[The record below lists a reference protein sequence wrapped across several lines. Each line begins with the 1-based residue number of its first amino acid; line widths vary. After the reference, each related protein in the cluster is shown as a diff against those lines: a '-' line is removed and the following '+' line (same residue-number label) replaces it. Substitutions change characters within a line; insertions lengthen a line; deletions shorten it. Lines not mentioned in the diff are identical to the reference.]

1 MLRKSLTLAIALCA
15 IAVHTQAQT
24 TRPSRA
30 TTTTTQST
38 TPTTQSTTTTTVETA
53 SPSRTRRTQTTTT
66 TTVAK
71 PNAATVAV
79 RAAFDKVLDGIRASD
94 IGEVMKVYTDSP
106 QLIVFNNNGTTT
118 RGASNYRS
126 TREQIYAKATDVRLD
141 VRDVNVTMLGRDGA
155 IVSCLW
161 TQEQTVNGAGEA
173 ATGRMTIA
181 FERVGGVWKAVHTH
195 TSPDAPDPSRLLPSD
210 RVTTTTSS
218 PTSSPATSTTT
229 TTEVVPGA
237 QPATRPSTTA
247 PVRPATRP

>member
-15 IAVHTQAQT
+15 FGVHTQAQT

-38 TPTTQSTTTTTVETA
+38 TPTTTTQSTTTTVEPS
-53 SPSRTRRTQTTTT
+53 SPSRTRRTQTTTAA
-66 TTVAK
+66 TVAK
-71 PNAATVAV
+71 PNAATAAV
-79 RAAFDKVLDGIRASD
+79 RAAFDKILDGIRASD
-94 IGEVMKVYTDSP
+94 IGEVMKVYTNSP

-118 RGASNYRS
+118 RGANNYRS

-161 TQEQTVNGAGEA
+161 TQEQEVNGAGEA

-181 FERVGGVWKAVHTH
+181 FERVGGAWKAVHTH

-210 RVTTTTSS
+210 RVTTTTT
-218 PTSSPATSTTT
+218 TSSPVTST

-237 QPATRPSTTA
+237 QPATRPATVTPA
-247 PVRPATRP
+247 RPATRP

>member
-15 IAVHTQAQT
+15 FGSNTQAQT

-30 TTTTTQST
+30 TTTQST
-38 TPTTQSTTTTTVETA
+38 TPTTTTQSTTTTTTVEPA
-53 SPSRTRRTQTTTT
+53 SPSRTRRARTTTTTT

-71 PNAATVAV
+71 SDAATAV

-94 IGEVMKVYTDSP
+94 IGEVMKVYTNSP

-118 RGASNYRS
+118 RGANNYRS

-161 TQEQTVNGAGEA
+161 TQEQTVNGVNEA

-181 FERVGGVWKAVHTH
+181 FERVSGAWKAVHTH
-195 TSPDAPDPSRLLPSD
+195 TSPDAPDPSRLMPSD
-210 RVTTTTSS
+210 RVTSS
-218 PTSSPATSTTT
+218 PSPATSTPSTT

-237 QPATRPSTTA
+237 QPAIRPATTA
-247 PVRPATRP
+247 PARPATRP